1 MNYSI
6 TNELTFLLI
15 AGSGLVAGIFFAFSN
30 FVMAALGKVTPEQ
43 GIRAMQTINI
53 TVLNRGFIG
62 LFLGTAAGYLILT
75 VLAVMG
81 NHNTSTFYL
90 VIGAA
95 LYLVGS
101 LLVTV
106 IFNIPLNDSLAA
118 IKANSSEGEKL
129 WSCYLKQW
137 TQWNSVR
144 TLASFAAM
152 ISLMFAVAH

>member
-1 MNYSI
+1 MNASP
-6 TNELTFLLI
+6 TNELIFLLI

-75 VLAVMG
+75 IVALTGSYEA
-81 NHNTSTFYL
+81 NSLYL
-90 VIGAA
+90 FAGAA

-118 IKANSSEGEKL
+118 IKADSSEGEKL
-129 WSCYLKQW
+129 WAKYLERW

-144 TLASFAAM
+144 TFASFAAM
-152 ISLMFAVAH
+152 ISLLFAVTN